1 MLELEAKMSHLNQV
15 LSWISD
21 DVTFNTNYTIGSW
34 IKDLISE
41 SVSLSVKEVC

>member
-21 DVTFNTNYTIGSW
+21 DVTFNPNYTIGSW

-41 SVSLSVKEVC
+41 SVSLSMKEVC